1 MSRWIATV
9 CGIGYI
15 KPAAG
20 TWGSVAALP
29 LFWIID
35 NFLGLFG
42 IIFFICLIFYL
53 GWKAAEVYSKETKTH
68 DASEIVIDEVIGQFI
83 ALLPITLCA
92 YLFKEPPGNLW
103 IGWLCAFLLFRV
115 FDILKPGIIGHFD
128 KDNTALSIILDDVF
142 AGLFAAIGVCAIL
155 GVCVGIQ

>member
-35 NFLGLFG
+35 HLLGLFG

-53 GWKAAEVYSKETKTH
+53 GWKAAEVYSEETKTH
-68 DASEIVIDEVIGQFI
+68 DASEIVIDEVIGQFV
-83 ALLPITLCA
+83 ALLPITLCT
-92 YLFKEPPGNLW
+92 YLFK
-103 IGWLCAFLLFRV
+103 
-115 FDILKPGIIGHFD
+115 
-128 KDNTALSIILDDVF
+128 
-142 AGLFAAIGVCAIL
+142 
-155 GVCVGIQ
+155 